1 MPTISSSMGGQ
12 RPILAYL
19 SRVSAATLH
28 EVIKCGI
35 DPAMPWSRALR
46 VDQRHCRR
54 VLLSRSCRRY
64 PRRDRRGIRSACV
77 RGPPRHRGIVEPRA
91 GVSRL
96 VGVVVKWLVRQNAN
110 VRFVPKSDKGARIA
124 LSPFGANCSREH
136 LQQKPGR
143 GPFRLLTKLM

>member
-1 MPTISSSMGGQ
+1 MDHYIVPCMGGSSDEA
-12 RPILAYL
+12 R
-19 SRVSAATLH
+19 
-28 EVIKCGI
+28 
-35 DPAMPWSRALR
+35 LR
-46 VDQRHCRR
+46 QF
-54 VLLSRSCRRY
+54 SRSAKARCA
-64 PRRDRRGIRSACV
+64 PRPNQPAPRGTI
-77 RGPPRHRGIVEPRA
+77 EPRA

-96 VGVVVKWLVRQNAN
+96 DGVVVKWLVRQNAN